1 MGTSHPESR
10 PWTLQKIMEVEP
22 EYILDIGAGSG
33 TYSEALR
40 GVGYKGYIDAVE
52 VWGPYIEEYALKGLY
67 RNVFEEDVRKWTNFD
82 YDVVI
87 FGDILEHMTK
97 QEALDVWARTAM
109 QADYAVI
116 AIPIIHY
123 HQGAINDNPYEEHVK
138 DDWTHDEVIN
148 TFPGIVDF
156 WQGSIVGA
164 YWADFR

>member
-1 MGTSHPESR
+1 M
-10 PWTLQKIMEVEP
+10 
-22 EYILDIGAGSG
+22 
-33 TYSEALR
+33 
-40 GVGYKGYIDAVE
+40 
-52 VWGPYIEEYALKGLY
+52 WGPYIEEYALKGLY